1 LEAIRLRRVSGGIRA
16 AAEQRGIFHLWWHP
30 HNFGANTHENLDFL
44 RSVLEGFSNC
54 RRTHGMRSLSMIDVA
69 AMVTDVDHRAL
80 EPQAA
85 LASDAPSD
93 SSAWEQVL

>member
-1 LEAIRLRRVSGGIRA
+1 
-16 AAEQRGIFHLWWHP
+16 
-30 HNFGANTHENLDFL
+30 
-44 RSVLEGFSNC
+44 
-54 RRTHGMRSLSMIDVA
+54 MIDVA